1 MDYKTLKY
9 EKNDQIV
16 IITLNR
22 PDKLNALSR
31 QLRDDIADAWHAAE
45 EDKDIR
51 IIIMTGAGRAFCAGA
66 DIGEWDQGME
76 AGRKGLKEWLP
87 FLGTPERLDKIV
99 ISAVNGIAFGGGMEI
114 VMASDLAVASETAK
128 LGLPEAK
135 VGLAPGFGMLRM
147 HDIVGRKKAKEIML
161 IGDPLTATEA
171 ERLGLINKVVP
182 ADKLM
187 EEALAMANKVLK
199 AAPLSVRFLK
209 AVVNRDLVGEP
220 YAFAYEGETRLFGS
234 EDVVEGRQSFLDKR
248 PPNFK
253 GS

>member
-1 MDYKTLKY
+1 MKYKELTY
-9 EKNDQIV
+9 EKNGQIV
-16 IITLNR
+16 VITLNR
-22 PDKLNALSR
+22 PEKLNALSR
-31 QLRDDIADAWHAAE
+31 QLRDDLALAWQAAE
-45 EDKDIR
+45 DDEDVR

-76 AGRKGLKEWLP
+76 AGRKGLKKWLP
-87 FLGTPERLDKIV
+87 FLGTPERLDTIT

-114 VMASDLAVASETAK
+114 VISSDFAVASETAL

-147 HDIVGRKKAKEIML
+147 HEIVGRKKAKEIML
-161 IGDPLTATEA
+161 IGEPLPAAEA

-187 EEALAMANKVLK
+187 EEAFEMARKILK

-209 AVVNRDLVGEP
+209 AVVNRDLIGEP
-220 YAFAYEGETRLFGS
+220 FAFAYEGETRLFGS
-234 EDVVEGRQSFLDKR
+234 EDVIEGRASFLEKR
-248 PPNFK
+248 APKFM
-253 GS
+253 GI